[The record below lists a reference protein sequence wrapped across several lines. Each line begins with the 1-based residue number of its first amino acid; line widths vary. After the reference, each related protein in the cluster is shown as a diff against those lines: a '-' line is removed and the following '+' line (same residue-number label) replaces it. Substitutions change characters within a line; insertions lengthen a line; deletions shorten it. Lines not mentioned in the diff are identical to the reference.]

1 MARSGAGDALAAVP
15 RGQQAR
21 HPQGQFAQPEAAVG
35 EPQAVPISEKNLPV
49 VCPGKKRD
57 GTLLCTEI
65 PTSGSS
71 AETRRDQAQTSSA
84 NSGSGRI
91 RPGSLNRSVTAS
103 RCV

>member
-15 RGQQAR
+15 T
-21 HPQGQFAQPEAAVG
+21 PEL
-35 EPQAVPISEKNLPV
+35 NLPV

-57 GTLLCTEI
+57 GALLCTEI

-71 AETRRDQAQTSSA
+71 AEIRRDQAQTSSA

-103 RCV
+103 AVMGRAKR